1 LPTEIKSEIR
11 ISKSETNPKYE
22 IAMTETPEFPFCVF
36 AIRISDLFRISRFGF
51 RISAIFT
58 LVLASASAV
67 AAHPV
72 PKDTHDRTVIVRL
85 ERRPQESVTVRVKYR
100 LEVDQLTADTKD
112 LEPYVDE
119 IDAFKYR
126 GKPEELLYGELARRL
141 GPDLAF
147 RLVGK
152 ANGQRLEFKC
162 VGTAATLHDNGL
174 KLGHLRCDFEFEANF
189 ALLTNGENKLLFRDH
204 TYLGE
209 EGKIDLSFLNDGGY
223 AIQNKTVPDDAV
235 KKRSP
240 LERESGDD
248 DKLREIRVVFLHKA
262 AEPAAATPPQA
273 TPPAGPQAG
282 ETHDDHVLW
291 RLLFHSDY
299 GFWLTMLMAVIF
311 GAAHALTPGHGKT
324 LVAAYLVGQRGT
336 VGHALVLGIVTTL
349 THTGV
354 VMLIAGI
361 LFFLPDDARASFG
374 RAIHDGLGLAMG
386 LLVVCMGVWLLLQRL
401 SGRADHFHVGGGH
414 HHHHHEPSGS
424 AVPEVSD
431 QNAEAQPG
439 ALRWGGLILLGIT
452 GGLVPCWDAIYLL
465 LYTVGRSQFAIA
477 LPAVLA
483 FSAGLAGVL
492 VLIGILVVQ
501 VPRFAQSR
509 LGYGKI
515 VRALP
520 IVSAVVVTLMGL
532 WLCYEGVHGR

>member
-1 LPTEIKSEIR
+1 
-11 ISKSETNPKYE
+11 
-22 IAMTETPEFPFCVF
+22 MTETRLFSFWILRV
-36 AIRISDLFRISRFGF
+36 RISDLFRISKFGF
-51 RISAIFT
+51 RISAIFALH
-58 LVLASASAV
+58 LVFASGA

-72 PKDTHDRTVIVRL
+72 PKDTHDRTVIVEL
-85 ERRPQESVTVRVKYR
+85 ERLGRQFTDVVMVRVKYR
-100 LEVDQLTADTKD
+100 LEVDRFTAFTKD
-112 LEPYVDE
+112 LAPYTDE

-126 GKPEELLYGELARRL
+126 GKPEEALYGELARRL

-147 RLVGK
+147 RLIGK
-152 ANGQRLEFKC
+152 ANGERLEFKC
-162 VGTAATLHDNGL
+162 AGTAATLHDKGAA
-174 KLGHLRCDFEFEANF
+174 LGHLRCDFVFEASF
-189 ALLTNGENKLLFRDH
+189 LLRTDRENSLNFRDG
-204 TYLGE
+204 TYLFE
-209 EGKIDLSFLNDGGY
+209 DGKIDLSLSNDGGF
-223 AIQNKTVPDDAV
+223 AIISQSAPDQAV

-240 LERESGDD
+240 LERDPGDD
-248 DKLREIRVVFLHKA
+248 NKLREIRVVFLEKA
-262 AEPAAATPPQA
+262 AESSAAPQSTQTA
-273 TPPAGPQAG
+273 ANPEVTAPQSA

-291 RLLFHSDY
+291 RLLLHSDY
-299 GFWLTMLMAVIF
+299 GFWLTMLMALVF

-361 LFFLPDDARASFG
+361 LFFLPDSGRASFG
-374 RAIHDGLGLAMG
+374 QAIQNGLGLAMG

-414 HHHHHEPSGS
+414 HHHGPSGS
-424 AVPEVSD
+424 AVTAQNPEVGNHRAD
-431 QNAEAQPG
+431 AGPG

-483 FSAGLAGVL
+483 FSAGLAVVL
-492 VLIGILVVQ
+492 VLIGVLVVQ

-509 LGYGKI
+509 LGYGKV

-520 IVSAVVVTLMGL
+520 IVSAVVVTLMGV